1 MKILNQFDSS
11 IRFISKEVP
20 VIIRKAYEKFVDV
33 NTELIAKLEKANVE
47 QPSTVDTICK
57 TLLKSRID
65 ISSKFDD
72 VPLDVLSAI
81 KAVCGKSESITLMN
95 VILNNSEIHSSETVE
110 ENYPD
115 SPDLFAP
122 LTVLKLGVTNV
133 PTKEQI
139 KGTLVPTVV
148 IQPTDGYKFIS
159 KPNSYSSVIV
169 GDHLNNLGFKT
180 IMDDM
185 KSECIIDVYDL
196 FAGFLHQVMYNN
208 VLLDD
213 NFDSV
218 DVNGLEMYKSVY
230 TQLTSTDTMNRVID
244 VYSKQMI
251 KTVIAT
257 YLMFAGKIRGIKS
270 DLCGWMYTFF
280 IKDSMRDVEKG
291 DYPTTSDITLQAGM
305 QTMNDRL
312 DPSKP
317 TPFDSKY
324 NNAGDKKNINSNR
337 YKIRMYNGN
346 DATIDSSIFYKN
358 IRLLY
363 SNWSAVM
370 NTIVNI
376 SNSYNYDR
384 PATEEDFNAHSCP
397 TELRSVHVDHI
408 AIARALLGQY
418 LRCRF
423 RTYNSAY
430 HLVMDKQGHISC
442 EDLLKIGINAVY
454 DAYNKE
460 IIKEYCIK
468 NESSYIHRCTDHELD
483 KVLNSTRAECC
494 VLADKFM
501 ATAYLIML
509 DYIHTH
515 QEEII
520 SQDDEGTGKNNR
532 ELFEEIY
539 FKLKD
544 SIYSFVWAT
553 WHEDVYTDIIVSG
566 KKDIVT
572 KTMDA
577 NSDTGAIPRTNS
589 SNYTLFN
596 NISGFNKECDGFVND
611 EFNKVRS
618 YIADTKYS
626 YKDMVEM
633 MIYNYC
639 TVPPASDSGSVKS
652 KLFDV
657 TPDKAS
663 SFNEFQTRTNSL
675 FPKNQVILERL
686 AKMRINVDKPF
697 ASIESCIPGDFDNVV
712 SLEDLNSIC
721 DNVESSI
728 ESEWA
733 HMGYSDLGAIGGKV
747 ADFEVECEETAS
759 CPASETPSIEDP
771 IIKEQQMQSV
781 NEAITTH
788 DVDINKGVIADKEPK
803 DSDYIKDVT
812 SSTEG
817 YSELVARYNKLFNK
831 IVLGI

>member
-33 NTELIAKLEKANVE
+33 NAELIAKLEKANVE
-47 QPSTVDTICK
+47 QPSTVDILCK
-57 TLLKSRID
+57 TLLKVHTNI
-65 ISSKFDD
+65 SKFDE

-81 KAVCGKSESITLMN
+81 KSISVKCESITLMN
-95 VILNNSEIHSSETVE
+95 VILNSSEIQSCETVE
-110 ENYPD
+110 ENCPD

-122 LTVLKLGVTNV
+122 LTVLKLGITNV

-139 KGTLVPTVV
+139 KGVLVPSVV
-148 IQPTDGYKFIS
+148 IQPTDSYKFIS
-159 KPNSYSSVIV
+159 KPDGYSSPVTV
-169 GDHLNNLGFKT
+169 NDHLNNLGFKT

-213 NFDSV
+213 KSDL

-270 DLCGWMYTFF
+270 DLCSWMYTFF

-312 DPSKP
+312 DLSKP
-317 TPFDSKY
+317 TRLDSKY
-324 NNAGDKKNINSNR
+324 NNAGDKKNIDSNR

-370 NTIVNI
+370 NTIIDI

-384 PATEEDFNAHSCP
+384 PATEEDFAGHSCP

-423 RTYNSAY
+423 RTYNSTY
-430 HLVMDKQGHISC
+430 HLVMDKQGHVSC
-442 EDLLKIGINAVY
+442 EDLLKIGINTVY

-460 IIKEYCIK
+460 IIKEYCVK

-515 QEEII
+515 QEQII

-544 SIYSFVWAT
+544 SIYSFIWDEKV
-553 WHEDVYTDIIVSG
+553 DVDTNIIVFG
-566 KKDIVT
+566 KKDMVVA
-572 KTMDA
+572 TMNAD
-577 NSDTGAIPRTNS
+577 SDTGAIPRTNS
-589 SNYTLFN
+589 TNYSLFDN
-596 NISGFNKECDGFVND
+596 HFSDFEKENDGFVSD
-611 EFNKVRS
+611 EFNKVNS
-618 YIADTKYS
+618 YIKNAERAAG
-626 YKDMVEM
+626 DMVEM
-633 MIYNYC
+633 MVYNYC
-639 TVPPASDSGSVKS
+639 VIPPASDSGSVKA

-657 TPDKAS
+657 TPDKIS
-663 SFNEFQTRTNSL
+663 PFNQFQTRTNSL

-686 AKMRINVDKPF
+686 AKMRIDADKPF
-697 ASIESCIPGDFDNVV
+697 TSIESCIPSDFDNGV
-712 SLEDLNSIC
+712 SLEDLNSVC
-721 DNVESSI
+721 DNVESSV

-733 HMGYSDLGAIGGKV
+733 HMCYSDLGAIGGKIT
-747 ADFEVECEETAS
+747 DLEIECEETAS
-759 CPASETPSIEDP
+759 CPTTETSSIEDP
-771 IIKEQQMQSV
+771 LIKEQQMQSV
-781 NEAITTH
+781 KEAVATH
-788 DVDINKGVIADKEPK
+788 DVDISKGVIADKDPK
-803 DSDYIKDVT
+803 DSDYIKNVT

-817 YSELVARYNKLFNK
+817 YSELVARYNKIFNK
-831 IVLGI
+831 IILGV

>member
-33 NTELIAKLEKANVE
+33 NAELIAKLEKANVE
-47 QPSTVDTICK
+47 QPSTVDTLCK
-57 TLLKSRID
+57 TLLNYTD
-65 ISSKFDD
+65 ISRFDN
-72 VPLDVLSAI
+72 VPFDVLSAI
-81 KAVCGKSESITLMN
+81 KSVCTTCESITLMN
-95 VILNNSEIHSSETVE
+95 VILNSSEIQSSETVE
-110 ENYPD
+110 ENCPD

-139 KGTLVPTVV
+139 KGVLVPSVV
-148 IQPTDGYKFIS
+148 IQPTDSYKFIS
-159 KPNSYSSVIV
+159 KPNGYSSTVTV
-169 GDHLNNLGFKT
+169 NNHLNNLGFKT

-185 KSECIIDVYDL
+185 KSECIIDIYDL
-196 FAGFLHQVMYNN
+196 FAGFLHQVMYN
-208 VLLDD
+208 LLDD
-213 NFDSV
+213 NSDF

-230 TQLTSTDTMNRVID
+230 TQLTSIDTMNRVVD

-251 KTVIAT
+251 KTVVAT

-270 DLCGWMYTFF
+270 DLCSWMYTFF

-305 QTMNDRL
+305 QTINDNL
-312 DPSKP
+312 DKSKP
-317 TPFDSKY
+317 TQFDSKY
-324 NNAGDKKNINSNR
+324 NNAGDKKNINSSR
-337 YKIRMYNGN
+337 YRIRMYNGN
-346 DATIDSSIFYKN
+346 DETFDSSIFYKN

-370 NTIVNI
+370 NTIINI
-376 SNSYNYDR
+376 SNSYTYDNEE
-384 PATEEDFNAHSCP
+384 TEEDFNGHSCP

-430 HLVMDKQGHISC
+430 HLLIDKQGHISC
-442 EDLLKIGINAVY
+442 EDLLKNGINAVY

-460 IIKEYCIK
+460 IIKEYCVK
-468 NESSYIHRCTDHELD
+468 NESSYVHRCTDHELD

-494 VLADKFM
+494 ILADKFM

-515 QEEII
+515 QEQVI

-544 SIYSFVWAT
+544 SIYSFVWNGK
-553 WHEDVYTDIIVSG
+553 TDTNVIVFG
-566 KKDIVT
+566 KKDMVVA
-572 KTMDA
+572 TMNAD
-577 NSDTGAIPRTNS
+577 SDTGAVSRTNS
-589 SNYTLFN
+589 TNYSSFNDCFDFSN
-596 NISGFNKECDGFVND
+596 IKKENDGFVSD
-611 EFNKVRS
+611 EYNKVCS
-618 YIADTKYS
+618 YIKNAECAAR
-626 YKDMVEM
+626 DMVEM
-633 MIYNYC
+633 MVYNYC
-639 TVPPASDSGSVKS
+639 VVPPASDSDSVKA

-657 TPDKAS
+657 TPDKIS
-663 SFNEFQTRTNSL
+663 PFNQFQTRTNSL
-675 FPKNQVILERL
+675 FPKNQVILGRL
-686 AKMRINVDKPF
+686 AKMRIDADKPF
-697 ASIESCIPGDFDNVV
+697 VSIESCMPGDFDNGV
-712 SLEDLNSIC
+712 SLEDLNSVC
-721 DNVESSI
+721 DNVESSV

-733 HMGYSDLGAIGGKV
+733 HLCYSDLGAIGGKIT
-747 ADFEVECEETAS
+747 DLEIECEETAS
-759 CPASETPSIEDP
+759 CPTTEAPSVEDP
-771 IIKEQQMQSV
+771 IIKEKQMQPV
-781 NEAITTH
+781 NESDITH
-788 DVDINKGVIADKEPK
+788 DIDINKGVIADKNPK
-803 DSDYIKDVT
+803 DSDYIKNVT

-817 YSELVARYNKLFNK
+817 YSELVARYNKIFNK
-831 IVLGI
+831 IILGV

>member
-33 NTELIAKLEKANVE
+33 NAELIAKLEKANVE

-57 TLLKSRID
+57 SLLKTYTHI
-65 ISSKFDD
+65 SKFDD

-81 KAVCGKSESITLMN
+81 KAVCTKCESITLMN
-95 VILNNSEIHSSETVE
+95 VILNSSEIQSCEAVE
-110 ENYPD
+110 ENCAD
-115 SPDLFAP
+115 SPDIFAP
-122 LTVLKLGVTNV
+122 LRVLKLGVTNV
-133 PTKEQI
+133 PTQEQI
-139 KGTLVPTVV
+139 KGILVPTVV
-148 IQPTDGYKFIS
+148 IQPTDAYKFIS
-159 KPNSYSSVIV
+159 KPDGYSSPVTV

-208 VLLDD
+208 ALLDD
-213 NFDSV
+213 KSNF

-251 KTVIAT
+251 KTVVAT

-270 DLCGWMYTFF
+270 DLCSWMYTFF

-291 DYPTTSDITLQAGM
+291 DYPTSSDITLQAGM

-312 DPSKP
+312 DLSKP
-317 TPFDSKY
+317 TRLDSKY

-370 NTIVNI
+370 NTIINI

-384 PATEEDFNAHSCP
+384 PVTEEDFNGHSCP

-430 HLVMDKQGHISC
+430 HLLIDKQGHISC

-460 IIKEYCIK
+460 IIKEYCVK
-468 NESSYIHRCTDHELD
+468 NESSYVHRCTDHELD

-494 VLADKFM
+494 ILADKFM

-515 QEEII
+515 QEQVI

-544 SIYSFVWAT
+544 SIYSFVWNGNIDT
-553 WHEDVYTDIIVSG
+553 NVIVFG
-566 KKDIVT
+566 KKDMVVA
-572 KTMDA
+572 TMNAD
-577 NSDTGAIPRTNS
+577 SDTGAVSRTNS
-589 SNYTLFN
+589 TNYSLSNDCFN
-596 NISGFNKECDGFVND
+596 FSNIEKENDGFVSD
-611 EFNKVRS
+611 EFNKVNS
-618 YIADTKYS
+618 YIKNAERAAG
-626 YKDMVEM
+626 DMVEM
-633 MIYNYC
+633 MVYNYC
-639 TVPPASDSGSVKS
+639 VIPPASDSGSVKA

-657 TPDKAS
+657 TPDKIS
-663 SFNEFQTRTNSL
+663 PFNQFQTRTNSL

-686 AKMRINVDKPF
+686 AKMRIDADKPF
-697 ASIESCIPGDFDNVV
+697 TSIESCTPSDFDNDIG
-712 SLEDLNSIC
+712 LEDLNSVC
-721 DNVESSI
+721 DNVESSV

-733 HMGYSDLGAIGGKV
+733 HMCYSDLGAIGGKI
-747 ADFEVECEETAS
+747 ADFEIECEETAS
-759 CPASETPSIEDP
+759 CPTTETPSIEDP
-771 IIKEQQMQSV
+771 LIKEQQMQSV
-781 NEAITTH
+781 KEAVATH
-788 DVDINKGVIADKEPK
+788 DVDISKGVIADKDPK
-803 DSDYIKDVT
+803 DSDYIKNVT

-831 IVLGI
+831 IILGV

>member
-33 NTELIAKLEKANVE
+33 NAELIAKLEKANVE
-47 QPSTVDTICK
+47 QPSTVDTLCK
-57 TLLKSRID
+57 SLLKTRD
-65 ISSKFDD
+65 TVSKFDE
-72 VPLDVLSAI
+72 VPLDVLSATKI
-81 KAVCGKSESITLMN
+81 VCEKSESISLMN

-110 ENYPD
+110 ENCPD

-159 KPNSYSSVIV
+159 KPNGYSSDIV

-185 KSECIIDVYDL
+185 KSECIIDIYDL
-196 FAGFLHQVMYNN
+196 FTGFLHQVMYND

-213 NFDSV
+213 NFNS

-291 DYPTTSDITLQAGM
+291 DYPTSSDITLQAGM

-317 TPFDSKY
+317 TPSDSKY
-324 NNAGDKKNINSNR
+324 NNAGDKKNINANR

-376 SNSYNYDR
+376 SNSYSYNK
-384 PATEEDFNAHSCP
+384 PITEEDFNSHSCP
-397 TELRSVHVDHI
+397 AELRSVHVDHI

-418 LRCRF
+418 LKCRF

-442 EDLLKIGINAVY
+442 EDLLKTGINAVY

-460 IIKEYCIK
+460 IIKEYCVK

-483 KVLNSTRAECC
+483 KILNSTRAECC

-515 QEEII
+515 QEEVI

-544 SIYSFVWAT
+544 SIYSFVWNG
-553 WHEDVYTDIIVSG
+553 EVNTDIVVSG

-572 KTMDA
+572 RSMDA

-596 NISGFNKECDGFVND
+596 SFSNIEKEHDGFIND
-611 EFNKVRS
+611 EFNKVHS
-618 YIADTKYS
+618 YIKDAES
-626 YKDMVEM
+626 SAIDMVEM
-633 MIYNYC
+633 MVYNYC
-639 TVPPASDSGSVKS
+639 AVPPASDSGSVKA

-657 TPDKAS
+657 TPDKSS
-663 SFNEFQTRTNSL
+663 SFNQFQTRTNSL

-686 AKMRINVDKPF
+686 AKMRIDADKPF
-697 ASIESCIPGDFDNVV
+697 ASIESCVPGDFDNIV

-721 DNVESSI
+721 DNVESSV

-747 ADFEVECEETAS
+747 ADFEIECEETAS
-759 CPASETPSIEDP
+759 CPATETTSIEDP

-781 NEAITTH
+781 NEVVPTH
-788 DVDINKGVIADKEPK
+788 DIDINKGVIADKEPK
-803 DSDYIKDVT
+803 DSDYVKNVT